1 MTFSDGRTGT
11 LCVGDIVDLKD
22 DHKFRV
28 LKIFA
33 PSGPI
38 VFKRLDGSTQ
48 HRSFLRTPDHIVIKA
63 PLMVHRSTQTD
74 PPLLDLAD
82 PLADAILQC
91 CGVDAVT
98 AYHHGRPYCLGDD
111 VHWPPAPKAVQP
123 DLE

>member
-11 LCVGDIVDLKD
+11 LPVGDIVDLKD

-74 PPLLDLAD
+74 PPLLDIAD
-82 PLADAILQC
+82 PLAVAVLQC

-98 AYHHGRPYCLGDD
+98 AYHQGRPYCLGDD
-111 VHWPPAPKAVQP
+111 VHWPPPPKTIKR